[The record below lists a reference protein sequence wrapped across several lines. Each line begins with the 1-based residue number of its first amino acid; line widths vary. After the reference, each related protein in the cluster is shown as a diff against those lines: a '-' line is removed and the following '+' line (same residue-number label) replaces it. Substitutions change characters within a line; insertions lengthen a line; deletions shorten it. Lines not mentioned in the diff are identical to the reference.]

1 VTSVLARRKI
11 REMLMEDIGSGD
23 VTSEALIT
31 PKVTAVA
38 EITAKQP
45 GVLAGVSEAM
55 VAFEEVG
62 VQAKALKSDGQPIK
76 AGDLILRLD
85 GPARGI
91 LAAERVALNLLM
103 RMSGIA
109 TATRGLIDR
118 ARKKNPN
125 VAIAATRKTAPLLT
139 YFDKRAVQVAGGE
152 PHRYKLSDYILI
164 KSNHLRLV
172 GSVSKAVLQAREGSR
187 VKKVEV
193 EVSKPDDAY
202 EAARAGADVVML
214 DNMKPTDI
222 VLAIKALKR
231 GGMRDRVTLEASGG
245 IDPSN
250 VDSYVA
256 TGVDVISSSYITMR
270 APALD
275 MRLELK
281 KQNFKPS
288 TDRREQKSR

>member
-1 VTSVLARRKI
+1 MTSVSARKKI

-23 VTSEALIT
+23 VTSEALIP

-76 AGDLILRLD
+76 AGDVILRLD
-85 GPARGI
+85 GSARGI

-109 TATRGLIDR
+109 TATWGLIDR
-118 ARKKNPN
+118 ARKKNSD
-125 VAIAATRKTAPLLT
+125 VVIAATRKTAPLLT

-152 PHRYKLSDYILI
+152 PHRYKLSDHILI
-164 KSNHLRLV
+164 KGNHLRLV

-222 VLAIKALKR
+222 IRAIKALER

-245 IDPSN
+245 IDHSN
-250 VDSYVA
+250 VESYVA

-281 KQNFKPS
+281 SKGFKS
-288 TDRREQKSR
+288 AAGRRKQKSR